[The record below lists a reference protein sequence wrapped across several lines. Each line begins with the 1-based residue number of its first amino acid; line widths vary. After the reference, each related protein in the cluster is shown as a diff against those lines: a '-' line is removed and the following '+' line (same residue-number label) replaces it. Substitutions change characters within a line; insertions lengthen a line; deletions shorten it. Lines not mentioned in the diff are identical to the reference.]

1 MEVKDCVFQEGR
13 KVSVNLV
20 ARILKLTD
28 KRSLE
33 DGSVLEKIENF
44 SKQGVERDI
53 FKMVRR

>member
-20 ARILKLTD
+20 AGILKLTD
-28 KRSLE
+28 KKSLE

-53 FKMVRR
+53 F